1 MGSSNEEKDGQGR
14 AGEAG
19 EHHRLAATNRNGRGR
34 EVGGH
39 GTLPPGGS
47 GAISPGVRVSSADI
61 QALAERIVEALL
73 KQGFVKGKAEKPILS
88 KRVAALILENLEQEA
103 AIEAEAER
111 MAERHSRDMSGMDQR
126 RVIDMIKKKIAEEK
140 GFTL

>member
-1 MGSSNEEKDGQGR
+1 M
-14 AGEAG
+14 
-19 EHHRLAATNRNGRGR
+19 
-34 EVGGH
+34 
-39 GTLPPGGS
+39 
-47 GAISPGVRVSSADI
+47 RVSSADI

>member
-1 MGSSNEEKDGQGR
+1 M
-14 AGEAG
+14 
-19 EHHRLAATNRNGRGR
+19 
-34 EVGGH
+34 
-39 GTLPPGGS
+39 
-47 GAISPGVRVSSADI
+47 RVSSADI

-73 KQGFVKGKAEKPILS
+73 KQGFVKGKAEKPVLS

-111 MAERHSRDMSGMDQR
+111 MAEHHSRDMAGMDQR